1 MPHSRLLAFDDPYA
15 YQAAVRAAEVEVLV
29 TDKGRF
35 EAALVQIDLDHLWM
49 QQGYDSLPRIA
60 RAANHPRRA
69 AIEFASGWS
78 HAPLQFDGKEVS
90 AGEIIVDGLGSVTRE
105 RSTGPHRWS
114 AMSLTP
120 EDLAAAGEAI
130 AGRELI
136 ATKDTHVVK
145 PPEAQMSRLMTLH
158 GSAVQL
164 ARSAP
169 DVLALPSVA
178 RELEQQL
185 VHAMVWCLA
194 GDVPAGTRP
203 HAGQR
208 SKVIAKFEDFLA
220 ARQYE
225 PAYLAEICTAI
236 GASERTLRTCCHEY
250 FGMGPMHYLWLRRMH
265 LARRALLGADP
276 QATTVTAVAT
286 DYGFWELGRFS
297 VDYRMLFGELPSAS
311 LRRPAEQMRD
321 APAKLA
327 GRFPQARLARE
338 AG

>member
-1 MPHSRLLAFDDPYA
+1 MPHSRLLTFDDPYA
-15 YQAAVRAAEVEVLV
+15 YQAAVRAAEVELLV
-29 TDKGRF
+29 TGKGRF
-35 EAALVQIDLDHLWM
+35 DAELAQIDLDHLWM
-49 QQGYDSLPRIA
+49 QQGYDSLPRLA
-60 RAANHPRRA
+60 RSANDPGRA

-78 HAPLQFDGKEVS
+78 ESPVQLDGTEVS
-90 AGEIIVDGLGSVTRE
+90 AGELVVDGLGSVTRE

-120 EDLAAAGEAI
+120 EDLAVAGKAI

-136 ATKDTHVVK
+136 ASGDTHVVK

-158 GSAVQL
+158 ECVAQL
-164 ARSAP
+164 AKTAP
-169 DVLALPSVA
+169 DILALPSIA
-178 RELEQQL
+178 KALEQQL

-194 GDVPAGTRP
+194 GDMPAGTRP

-208 SKVIAKFEDFLA
+208 LKVIAKFEDFLA

-225 PAYLAEICTAI
+225 PAYLAEICRAI
-236 GASERTLRTCCHEY
+236 GVSERTLRTCCHEY

-276 QATTVTAVAT
+276 QTTTVTTVAT

-311 LRRPAEQMRD
+311 LRRPAEQVRH
-321 APAKLA
+321 
-327 GRFPQARLARE
+327 ARTRNEPVASRRGTSLRS
-338 AG
+338 G